1 LEAVADAAAAVA
13 VAVVV
18 VVQHSSTSSLASVTT
33 SAPFIVLSSHS
44 LGSTGTP
51 ASACITAV
59 SAATHPPTKAARD
72 AFHPPAEREKFQE
85 SKQSEKL
92 RQQKEGS
99 SRTSQQA
106 ILDSLR
112 VEGRPLLQA
121 FARRVG

>member
-1 LEAVADAAAAVA
+1 LEAVADAAAAAAAAAVA

-85 SKQSEKL
+85 SKRRAKSSDNKKKEVRAPRSKQS
-92 RQQKEGS
+92 S
-99 SRTSQQA
+99 TASA
-106 ILDSLR
+106 
-112 VEGRPLLQA
+112 
-121 FARRVG
+121 